1 MDDRSATRLP
11 ARSARSVRAFV
22 VVALTALAASATTAC
37 VRHAEPGALYDA
49 SVITQDEI
57 DSAHA
62 VTALEAV
69 RKLRPMFLV
78 SRGQVEFGSPN
89 ALPNVYVDNQYYG
102 DVTTLQGISAASIET
117 IKFYTASEAQYKFGR
132 GNAAGVIGIFTKH

>member
-1 MDDRSATRLP
+1 MDDRSRLRP
-11 ARSARSVRAFV
+11 RGPHLRVLAF
-22 VVALTALAASATTAC
+22 AAAVLIAATAC
-37 VRHAEPGALYDA
+37 MQRAAPGALYDA
-49 SVITQDEI
+49 SVITEEEI

-78 SRGQVEFGSPN
+78 SRGKVEFGTPN

-102 DVTTLQGISAASIET
+102 DISTLRAISAASIET
-117 IKFYTASEAQYKFGR
+117 IKFYTGSEAQYKFGR
-132 GNAAGVIGIFTKH
+132 GNVAGVIGIFTKH

>member
-1 MDDRSATRLP
+1 MDDRLRPPRVWPRVSF
-11 ARSARSVRAFV
+11 ARVLTIV
-22 VVALTALAASATTAC
+22 VMTTLAASAC
-37 VRHAEPGALYDA
+37 VRQTEAGALYDA

-78 SRGQVEFGSPN
+78 SRGKLDFGAPN
-89 ALPNVYVDNQYYG
+89 ALPNVYVDNQFYG
-102 DVTTLQGISAASIET
+102 DITTLDAISAANIET
-117 IKFYTASEAQYKFGR
+117 IKFYTGSEAQYKFGR

>member
-1 MDDRSATRLP
+1 MNDRSRCP
-11 ARSARSVRAFV
+11 RRAS
-22 VVALTALAASATTAC
+22 LLRALAIIAIPTLIASAC
-37 VRHAEPGALYDA
+37 VRHTEAGALYD
-49 SVITQDEI
+49 SSLITEDEI

-69 RKLRPMFLV
+69 RKLRPMFLT
-78 SRGQVEFGSPN
+78 SRGKLEFGTEN

-102 DVTTLQGISAASIET
+102 DVSTLRGISAATIET
-117 IKFYTASEAQYKFGR
+117 IKFYSASEAQFKFGR